1 MPSPIDVQKALAGV
15 NYPSSKQDLISQA
28 KSNGADDEIL
38 EALDKLP
45 DGEISGPDQVQ
56 KAVF

>member
-1 MPSPIDVQKALAGV
+1 MPNPIDVQTALSGA
-15 NYPSSKQDLISQA
+15 NYPSSKQDLIEHA
-28 KSNGADDEIL
+28 KSNGASQEIL
-38 EALDKLP
+38 DGLQKLP